1 MRVLQQIGRFAGEQD
16 IPAVMSRA
24 GPHVND
30 PIRLADDIQVMLN
43 HNDRAVLSDK
53 SVDDGHKPLT
63 VGQVKASRRFI
74 EHINFTLLIELCR
87 QLHPRRSPPDSV
99 LKGWPSVK

>member
-1 MRVLQQIGRFAGEQD
+1 
-16 IPAVMSRA
+16 MSRA

-87 QLHPRRSPPDSV
+87 QLHPRRSLPIACLRAGRASNNPV
-99 LKGWPSVK
+99 QHAECAEGRPRYLAP